1 MYCECF
7 ASGQPCGPDCGCKE
21 CCNNESCS
29 DLIQAAKEEIMKRDP
44 TAFDAKVTKL
54 VGGKRLQHRKGC
66 TCKKS
71 GCLKGYCECFQLG
84 VTCTEW
90 CKC

>member
-1 MYCECF
+1 
-7 ASGQPCGPDCGCKE
+7 
-21 CCNNESCS
+21 
-29 DLIQAAKEEIMKRDP
+29 MKRDP

-90 CKC
+90 CKCQGCSNCEKGAGGHHHEPKKGELVEVNGK